1 VVRTNMRRLFWPVL
15 TPVLII
21 SVLLLLGSITD
32 QWPYNRCYLAFA
44 PGYFWVGL
52 AYLLD
57 FHPSKKARSWSKDYR
72 RANGVLMLVFGVY
85 WLLFY
90 LELMVLPMLFVLF
103 GLFLWVQS
111 KKEEDI

>member
-1 VVRTNMRRLFWPVL
+1 
-15 TPVLII
+15 
-21 SVLLLLGSITD
+21 
-32 QWPYNRCYLAFA
+32 
-44 PGYFWVGL
+44 
-52 AYLLD
+52 
-57 FHPSKKARSWSKDYR
+57 
-72 RANGVLMLVFGVY
+72 MLVFGVY

>member
-1 VVRTNMRRLFWPVL
+1 MALQPVL
-15 TPVLII
+15 SGLRPGLFLGGAGLPAGLPSQQKGTVL
-21 SVLLLLGSITD
+21 V
-32 QWPYNRCYLAFA
+32 Q
-44 PGYFWVGL
+44 GL
-52 AYLLD
+52 
-57 FHPSKKARSWSKDYR
+57 SQGQR
-72 RANGVLMLVFGVY
+72 RPDAGFGVY